1 LLACVQQLSWQNLL
15 QLVDSMSLGFLV
27 VLFLALTAETAAFR
41 VAKVSSTRWDDPRYI
56 ASRIQRE
63 NDPVR
68 QAALI
73 RQLDWLQPHIRTSP
87 PPLYVA
93 SQLRPD
99 EEPVQ
104 DWQEPQRYTDLPS
117 EQQRIIAA
125 AMATRNTPTSSPGL
139 FNPAVKQSE
148 TGMTAVLLMSPHIF
162 LLGVV
167 VLTSVAGLRALLSRI
182 TLRRTTFG
190 SAPVETSTSDT
201 SPSSFDLFH
210 WMWRLSAEVRAVIMV
225 IATILVFE
233 IQLGVNVKIL
243 STNAVLLFGALIC
256 RRALRIYPHEVKL
269 DALFRSVSAGFM
281 YFVLLTGWQY
291 LVFYLIEPEFS
302 SPFEVVT
309 FSLILFSLIVAC
321 IVEESVRYLLVLR
334 AFNEGVRATNG
345 LLLHAVAANT
355 AIGVCKAVFQC
366 IKFWNDDVDWV
377 GMQFLRAILLTL
389 LHVALGVVVMTG
401 FARILLLQHTAPSR
415 ASEVVHILLPA
426 VVLRGLWSFSRAFQ
440 TNAAAALFDAAS
452 VACRLPPT
460 FNSDAFDACLETTPE
475 LATLSLLSGVA
486 TFVYATFS
494 VVIPLVSIMVARL
507 QLYSLR
513 YAEIE
518 VRKTEKS
525 DKQTESDTEALLAT
539 LASRGWTIAPPLS
552 AQHEVSK

>member
-1 LLACVQQLSWQNLL
+1 M

-41 VAKVSSTRWDDPRYI
+41 VAKVRSTRWDDPRYI

-63 NDPVR
+63 KDPVR

-104 DWQEPQRYTDLPS
+104 DWQESQRYTDLPS

-125 AMATRNTPTSSPGL
+125 AMITANTPTSSPGL
-139 FNPAVKQSE
+139 FSPAVNQGD
-148 TGMTAVLLMSPHIF
+148 TGMAAVLLISPHIF

-182 TLRRTTFG
+182 TMRRATFG
-190 SAPVETSTSDT
+190 LAPDETSTSDT
-201 SPSSFDLFH
+201 SPISFDLFH
-210 WMWRLSAEVRAVIMV
+210 WMWRLNAEVRAVIMV

-243 STNAVLLFGALIC
+243 STNAVLLIGALIC

-302 SPFEVVT
+302 SPFDVVT
-309 FSLILFSLIVAC
+309 GSLLVSFIVTC
-321 IVEESVRYLLVLR
+321 IEESVRYLLMLR
-334 AFNEGVRATNG
+334 AFNEGARSTNG

-355 AIGVCKAVFQC
+355 ALGVCKAVFQC
-366 IKFWNDDVDWV
+366 IKFWDSDVDWV
-377 GMQFLRAILLTL
+377 GMQFLEAVLLTL

-415 ASEVVHILLPA
+415 ASEVVHVLLPA
-426 VVLRGLWSFSRAFQ
+426 VVLRGLWSFARTFQ
-440 TNAAAALFDAAS
+440 RNASAVLFDAADLK
-452 VACRLPPT
+452 CKLPLT
-460 FNSDAFDACLETTPE
+460 FNSDAFDACLASAPE

-494 VVIPLVSIMVARL
+494 VVIPMISIIVARL